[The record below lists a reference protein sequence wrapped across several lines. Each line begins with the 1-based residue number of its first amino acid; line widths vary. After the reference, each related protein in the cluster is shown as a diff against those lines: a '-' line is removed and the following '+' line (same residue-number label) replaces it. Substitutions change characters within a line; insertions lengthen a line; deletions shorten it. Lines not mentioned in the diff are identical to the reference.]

1 MHTFGAQWPDAHG
14 QRVGSWPP
22 GYRNRS
28 RIRSVGRV
36 GTGISLNP
44 VWWVEPDERELA
56 IQVTHPEGARFADRS
71 VSEAGAE
78 VKVELATSDLAPV
91 DVDDEDVTLSTLRV
105 RLRAPMADRRLVMLV
120 DGEPI
125 STSRVTPTEQSLSTE
140 LAAEPT
146 RHRAGEPVRAGIPE
160 DGRVPRY
167 YAVKTQLLEL
177 TRAWGEGAVLPSERE
192 LAERFGVAR
201 MTLRQAV
208 SELVLEGKLQ
218 RRHGSGTYVMPPKL
232 VQPLSLVS
240 LSEGIRRQ
248 GGTPARKLVTLEHL
262 PADPTL
268 AADLRIEPGAQV
280 LHIERTVEATGHTVG
295 LESTYL
301 AAARFSS
308 LLDVYDP
315 TTSLHTCLANR
326 LGVVFA
332 EAEERVETVLA
343 TPREAKLIGTNP
355 ALPMLLLHRMSFDPD
370 GVPIERVRSLFR
382 GDRFSF
388 STRLRPED

>member
-1 MHTFGAQWPDAHG
+1 MLGGQAHAANQWEHPVTATAAP
-14 QRVGSWPP
+14 WP
-22 GYRNRS
+22 G
-28 RIRSVGRV
+28 RSVAAV
-36 GTGISLNP
+36 GTGISLQP
-44 VWWVEPDERELA
+44 IWWVEQNETELA
-56 IQVTHPEGARFADRS
+56 IQVTHPEGARFADRA
-71 VSEAGAE
+71 VSEVGAE
-78 VKVELATSDLAPV
+78 VKVELATLAEAGGSTKI
-91 DVDDEDVTLSTLRV
+91 DAALSTLRV
-105 RLRAPMADRRLVMLV
+105 RLREPMADRRLVMLV

-125 STSRVTPTEQSLSTE
+125 AAARVNPTIQNLSSDP
-140 LAAEPT
+140 ADPA

-177 TRAWGEGAVLPSERE
+177 TGKLGEGAVLPSERE

-248 GGTPARKLVTLEHL
+248 GATPSRKLVTLEHL

-268 AADLRIEPGAQV
+268 ADDLNIEPGDLV
-280 LHIERTVEATGHTVG
+280 LHIERTVEATGQNVG

-301 AAARFSS
+301 AAARFPS
-308 LLDVYDP
+308 LLDVFDP
-315 TTSLHTCLANR
+315 ATSLHSCLANR

-355 ALPMLLLHRMSFDPD
+355 ALPMLLLHRRSLDPD

>member
-1 MHTFGAQWPDAHG
+1 VAWPG
-14 QRVGSWPP
+14 
-22 GYRNRS
+22 
-28 RIRSVGRV
+28 RSVAAV
-36 GTGISLNP
+36 GTGIALHP
-44 VWWVEPDERELA
+44 IWWVEQNETELA
-56 IQVTHPEGARFADRS
+56 IQVTHPEGARFADRA

-78 VKVELATSDLAPV
+78 VKVELATLTAGAATSLDADRLTGA
-91 DVDDEDVTLSTLRV
+91 LSTLRV
-105 RLRAPMADRRLVMLV
+105 RLREPMADRRLVMLV

-125 STSRVTPTEQSLSTE
+125 AAARVNPTIQNLSTD
-140 LAAEPT
+140 LSDPA

-177 TRAWGEGAVLPSERE
+177 TGKLGEGAALPSERE

-232 VQPLSLVS
+232 VQPLSLTS
-240 LSEGIRRQ
+240 LSEGLRRQ
-248 GGTPARKLVTLEHL
+248 GATPGRKLVTLEHL

-268 AADLRIEPGAQV
+268 AADLHIAPGDLV
-280 LHIERTVEATGHTVG
+280 LHIERTVEATGQNVG

-301 AAARFSS
+301 AAARFPS
-308 LLDVYDP
+308 LLDVFDP
-315 TTSLHTCLANR
+315 ATSLYHCLSNR

-343 TPREAKLIGTNP
+343 TPREAKLVGTNP
-355 ALPMLLLHRMSFDPD
+355 ALPMLLLHRRSLDPD

-388 STRLRPED
+388 STRLRPEH

>member
-1 MHTFGAQWPDAHG
+1 M
-14 QRVGSWPP
+14 
-22 GYRNRS
+22 
-28 RIRSVGRV
+28 
-36 GTGISLNP
+36 
-44 VWWVEPDERELA
+44 WWVEQNEHELA
-56 IQVTHPEGARFADRS
+56 IQVTHPEGARFADRA
-71 VSEAGAE
+71 VSEATAE
-78 VKVELATSDLAPV
+78 VKVELEIRGVVGAVAGRSRV
-91 DVDDEDVTLSTLRV
+91 DATLSTLRV
-105 RLRAPMADRRLVMLV
+105 LLREPMADRKLVMLV
-120 DGEPI
+120 DGQPI
-125 STSRVTPTEQSLSTE
+125 TASRVTPSELSLPP
-140 LAAEPT
+140 AAPSADAVDVR
-146 RHRAGEPVRAGIPE
+146 RHRAGEPVRAGIPD

-167 YAVKTQLLEL
+167 YAVKTQLLDL

-248 GGTPARKLVTLEHL
+248 GATPGRKLVTMEHL
-262 PADPTL
+262 PADSTL
-268 AADLRIEPGAQV
+268 AADLWIEPGDLV
-280 LHIERTVEATGHTVG
+280 LHIERTVVATGQNVG

-301 AAARFSS
+301 PARRFPS
-308 LLDVYDP
+308 LLDVFDP
-315 TTSLHTCLANR
+315 ATSLHGCLSNQ

-355 ALPMLLLHRMSFDPD
+355 ALPMLLLHRLSFDPD

>member
-1 MHTFGAQWPDAHG
+1 M
-14 QRVGSWPP
+14 
-22 GYRNRS
+22 
-28 RIRSVGRV
+28 
-36 GTGISLNP
+36 GTGISLQP
-44 VWWVEPDERELA
+44 IWWVEQNETELA
-56 IQVTHPEGARFADRS
+56 IQVTHPEGARFADRA
-71 VSEAGAE
+71 VSEVGAE
-78 VKVELATSDLAPV
+78 VKVELATLA
-91 DVDDEDVTLSTLRV
+91 DAGGSTRIDAALSTLRV
-105 RLRAPMADRRLVMLV
+105 RLREPMADRRLVMLV

-125 STSRVTPTEQSLSTE
+125 TAARVTPTIQTLSSDP
-140 LAAEPT
+140 ADPA

-177 TRAWGEGAVLPSERE
+177 TGKLGEGAVLPSERE

-218 RRHGSGTYVMPPKL
+218 RRHGSGTYIMPPKL

-248 GGTPARKLVTLEHL
+248 GATPSRKLVTLEHL

-268 AADLRIEPGAQV
+268 AADLNIEPGDLV
-280 LHIERTVEATGHTVG
+280 LHIERTVEATGQHVG

-301 AAARFSS
+301 AAARFPS
-308 LLDVYDP
+308 LLDVFDP
-315 TTSLHTCLANR
+315 ATSLHSCLANR

-355 ALPMLLLHRMSFDPD
+355 ALPMLLLHRRSLDPD

>member
-1 MHTFGAQWPDAHG
+1 M
-14 QRVGSWPP
+14 
-22 GYRNRS
+22 
-28 RIRSVGRV
+28 
-36 GTGISLNP
+36 
-44 VWWVEPDERELA
+44 
-56 IQVTHPEGARFADRS
+56 
-71 VSEAGAE
+71 
-78 VKVELATSDLAPV
+78 
-91 DVDDEDVTLSTLRV
+91 DVR
-105 RLRAPMADRRLVMLV
+105 
-120 DGEPI
+120 
-125 STSRVTPTEQSLSTE
+125 
-140 LAAEPT
+140 

-167 YAVKTQLLEL
+167 YAVKTQLLDL

-240 LSEGIRRQ
+240 LTEGIRRQ
-248 GGTPARKLVTLEHL
+248 GGTPGRKLVTMEHL
-262 PADPTL
+262 PADATL
-268 AADLRIEPGAQV
+268 AEDLWIEPGDLV
-280 LHIERTVEATGHTVG
+280 LHIERTVVATGQNVG

-301 AAARFSS
+301 PARRFPS
-308 LLDVYDP
+308 LLDVFDP
-315 TTSLHTCLANR
+315 AGSLHGCLSNQ

-355 ALPMLLLHRMSFDPD
+355 ALPMLLLHRLSFDPE